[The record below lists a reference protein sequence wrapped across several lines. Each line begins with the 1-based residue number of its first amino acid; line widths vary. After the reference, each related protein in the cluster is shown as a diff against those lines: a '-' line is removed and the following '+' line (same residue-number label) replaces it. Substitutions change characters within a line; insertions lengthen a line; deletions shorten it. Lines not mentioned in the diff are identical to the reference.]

1 VLVCLIV
8 ETFTV
13 GMLMTNCY
21 VASCEETKEAI
32 IVDPGL
38 DYSQEAQPI
47 LDYIHQKQLTIKFI
61 VNTHGH
67 SDHING
73 DAMFQEKFGAAIC
86 IHKLDAYF
94 LETLQTPKAPDMVLL
109 EEGSQIIFGDQT
121 LQVHHTPGHT
131 QGSVCLVGDKVM
143 FSGDT
148 LFASSIGRTD
158 FQEGSPSDM
167 KMSLEKIRQ
176 LPDNL
181 LVYPGHGPST
191 LLGQEKRVNPF
202 LTGRFMF

>member
-1 VLVCLIV
+1 
-8 ETFTV
+8 
-13 GMLMTNCY
+13 MLATNCY
-21 VASCEETKEAI
+21 VANCEGTKEAI

-38 DYSQEAQPI
+38 DFDSEAQPI
-47 LDYIHQKQLTIKFI
+47 LNYIRQKMLTIKFI

-67 SDHING
+67 SDHVNG
-73 DAMFQEKFGAAIC
+73 DVVFQEKFGVSIC

-94 LETLQTPKAPDMVLL
+94 LETLKTSKAPDKVLL
-109 EEGSQIIFGDQT
+109 EEGSQIKFGEET
-121 LQVHHTPGHT
+121 LRVLHTSGHT
-131 QGSVCLVGDKVM
+131 QGSICLVGDKVM

-158 FQEGSPSDM
+158 FNEGSPSDM
-167 KMSLEKIRQ
+167 KVSLEKIRQ

-191 LLGQEKRVNPF
+191 LLGQEKRINPF